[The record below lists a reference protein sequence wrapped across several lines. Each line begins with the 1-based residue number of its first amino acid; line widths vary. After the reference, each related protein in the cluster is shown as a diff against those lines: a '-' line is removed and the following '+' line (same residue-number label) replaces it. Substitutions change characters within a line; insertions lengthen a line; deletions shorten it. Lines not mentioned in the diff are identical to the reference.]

1 MFVHTCMYIFF
12 FASQRFVESS
22 HYLLCTISDYLH
34 SVIRIAFHSLPY
46 EIISSKHTIVVP
58 YSKH

>member
-1 MFVHTCMYIFF
+1 MHVF
-12 FASQRFVESS
+12 FASQRVVESS
-22 HYLLCTISDYLH
+22 HYLLYMIFDYLH

-46 EIISSKHTIVVP
+46 EIISSKRTIVVP